1 MANEPEAGA
10 DEAFVIDEA
19 DLGDVG
25 DYTPEELADENVDW
39 KAKALEA
46 KGIAKRRTTALKK
59 AKDALGKVT
68 PSAKKVETPEPKAG
82 ELDYGQKAFLI
93 ASGVKGDKET
103 ALIQEALKSGTF
115 KDLDS
120 VLASKFIQGQLKE
133 LRDEAKA
140 EDATPGES
148 GRGGSPARNTKEY
161 WLNKGEM
168 PPNTP
173 ENKKLRE
180 EIVNAKISKDK
191 SGSVFSKTPVVGNN
205 Q

>member
-1 MANEPEAGA
+1 MEPN
-10 DEAFVIDEA
+10 DK
-19 DLGDVG
+19 
-25 DYTPEELADENVDW
+25 EEVVFDAEDTSELTLPV
-39 KAKALEA
+39 AKDGEDINWEEEA
-46 KGIAKRRTTALKK
+46 KKFQGMATRRGTKLLKIK
-59 AKDALGKVT
+59 NAPKPEGKKEEV
-68 PSAKKVETPEPKAG
+68 VVVPKAG

-93 ASGVKGDKET
+93 ASGVKGEKET
-103 ALIQEALKSGTF
+103 SLIQEALKSGTF

-191 SGSVFSKTPVVGNN
+191 SGSVFSKTPVVGN